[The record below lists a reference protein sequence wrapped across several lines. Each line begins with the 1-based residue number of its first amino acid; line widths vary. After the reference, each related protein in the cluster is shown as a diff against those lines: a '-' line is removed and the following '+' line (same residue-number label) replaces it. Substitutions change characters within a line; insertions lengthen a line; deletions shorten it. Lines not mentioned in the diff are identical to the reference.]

1 MNDLEIVSEKRCIF
15 ALKLSKK
22 GVIIDFEGEYTMQTV
37 SNQQNREPDSVYPD
51 AVLNI
56 ARDSASV
63 FQLKRKWEKTPPMLN
78 LAPDFQR
85 GLVWNL
91 KQKSELIESILM
103 GIPLPLI
110 YVKEDEKG
118 VYIIVDGKQRLST
131 LFSFINNEF
140 ALGKLNILKNK
151 RGCRFND
158 LTPLEQNKIEDCS
171 LTLHV
176 IKAPTSDRVTFDLFD
191 RVNRG
196 GTRLNNQEMRNALYQ
211 GNATELINKLA
222 KKKVFVEATEHTIPD
237 NHMKDRYMVLRFVAF
252 YLWQEHIT
260 IDPDTNELLE
270 YRSNLED
277 FLGKTMRF
285 LNRLNPEDN
294 VFKELDF
301 RFTHAM
307 ELSMQLLSFGGFRL
321 PSSPGKKRPINMA
334 FFESF
339 SYLLSKL
346 NGDGEYFYNQIHEIY
361 RQLMCNRAYL
371 DTLTRSVD
379 SGKQT
384 VRRYEIINKLI
395 NELNLC

>member
-1 MNDLEIVSEKRCIF
+1 M
-15 ALKLSKK
+15 
-22 GVIIDFEGEYTMQTV
+22 DFEGEYTLRTV
-37 SNQQNREPDSVYPD
+37 SNQQAPELDSVYPD

-85 GLVWNL
+85 GLVWNT
-91 KQKSELIESILM
+91 KRKSELIESILM

-140 ALGKLNILKNK
+140 TLGKLTILKDKN
-151 RGCRFND
+151 GCRFND
-158 LTPLEQNKIEDCS
+158 LSLLEQNKIEDCS

-211 GNATELINKLA
+211 GNATKLINRLA
-222 KKKVFVEATEHTIPD
+222 EKDVFVEATEHSVPAK
-237 NHMKDRYMVLRFVAF
+237 HMKDRYLVLRFVAF
-252 YLWQEHIT
+252 CLWQEHIT
-260 IDPDTNELLE
+260 IDPDTNNLLE
-270 YRSNLED
+270 YKSNLED

-285 LNRLNPEDN
+285 LNRLNPEDKL
-294 VFKELDF
+294 FEELDT

-307 ELSMQLLSFGGFRL
+307 RLALQLSTSGGFRL
-321 PSSPGKKRPINMA
+321 PSSTGKKRPINMA

-339 SYLLSKL
+339 SYFLSKL
-346 NGDGEYFYNQIHEIY
+346 HGENKQIYCQIQNVYEKLI
-361 RQLMCNRAYL
+361 LDTDYL
-371 DTLTRSVD
+371 DTLIHSVD

-384 VRRYEIINKLI
+384 EKRYEIINRFI
-395 NELNLC
+395 HNMNL

>member
-1 MNDLEIVSEKRCIF
+1 M
-15 ALKLSKK
+15 
-22 GVIIDFEGEYTMQTV
+22 DFEGEYTLRTA
-37 SNQQNREPDSVYPD
+37 SNQQSREPDAIYPD

-85 GLVWNL
+85 GLVWNP

-118 VYIIVDGKQRLST
+118 VYIIVDGKQRLNT

-140 ALGKLNILKNK
+140 ALGKLTILKDKN
-151 RGCRFND
+151 GCRFED
-158 LTPLEQNKIEDCS
+158 LSPLEQNKIEDCS

-211 GNATELINKLA
+211 GNATRLINRLA
-222 KKKVFVEATEHTIPD
+222 EKEVFVVATEHSVPA
-237 NHMKDRYMVLRFVAF
+237 NHMKDKYLVLRFVAF

-260 IDPDTNELLE
+260 TDPDTNGLLE
-270 YRSNLED
+270 YRSNVED

-285 LNRLNPEDN
+285 LNRLSPEYRL
-294 VFKELDF
+294 FEELDA
-301 RFTHAM
+301 RFTRAM
-307 ELSMQLLSFGGFRL
+307 ELAIRLLPSGGFRL

-339 SYLLSKL
+339 GYLLSKL
-346 NGDGEYFYNQIHEIY
+346 NGEGESFHHQILEVY
-361 RQLMCNRAYL
+361 TQLMSNAAYL

-379 SGKQT
+379 SGVQT
-384 VRRYEIINKLI
+384 KKRYEIINRFI
-395 NELNLC
+395 HELNLC

>member
-1 MNDLEIVSEKRCIF
+1 M
-15 ALKLSKK
+15 
-22 GVIIDFEGEYTMQTV
+22 DFEGEYTIRTA
-37 SNQQNREPDSVYPD
+37 SNQQSREPDSVYPD

-140 ALGKLNILKNK
+140 ALGKLTILKNK
-151 RGCRFND
+151 KGCRFND

-222 KKKVFVEATEHTIPD
+222 KKKVFVEATEHTIPE
-237 NHMKDRYMVLRFVAF
+237 NHMKDRYLVLRFVAF

-270 YRSNLED
+270 YKSNLED

-285 LNRLNPEDN
+285 LNRLNSEYY

-321 PSSPGKKRPINMA
+321 PSPPGKKRPINMA

-339 SYLLSKL
+339 SYLLSRLK
-346 NGDGEYFYNQIHEIY
+346 GDGEYFYNQIHEVY
-361 RQLMCNRAYL
+361 RQLICNKDYL

-384 VRRYEIINKLI
+384 VRRYEIINNLI
-395 NELNLC
+395 NKLNL

>member
-1 MNDLEIVSEKRCIF
+1 M
-15 ALKLSKK
+15 
-22 GVIIDFEGEYTMQTV
+22 DFEGEYTMRTA
-37 SNQQNREPDSVYPD
+37 SNQQSYEPDTVYPD

-78 LAPDFQR
+78 LTPDFQR
-85 GLVWNL
+85 GLVWKP

-118 VYIIVDGKQRLST
+118 VYVIVDGKQRLST

-140 ALGKLNILKNK
+140 ALEKLTILKDKN
-151 RGCRFND
+151 GSRFD
-158 LTPLEQNKIEDCS
+158 KLTPLEQNKIEDCS

-211 GNATELINKLA
+211 GNATELINRLA
-222 KKKVFVEATEHTIPD
+222 EKEAFVEATEHSIPA
-237 NHMKDRYMVLRFVAF
+237 NHMKDRYLVLRFVAF
-252 YLWQEHIT
+252 YLWQQHVT
-260 IDPDTNELLE
+260 IDPDTDGPLD
-270 YRSNLED
+270 YRSNMED

-285 LNRLNPEDN
+285 LNRLEPEN
-294 VFKELDF
+294 GLFKELDT
-301 RFTHAM
+301 RFTRAM
-307 ELSMQLLSFGGFRL
+307 ELAIRLLPSGGFRL

-339 SYLLSKL
+339 SYLLSRL
-346 NGDGEYFYNQIHEIY
+346 NGEGEQLHCQIQEVY
-361 RQLMCNRAYL
+361 MQLICDAAYL
-371 DTLTRSVD
+371 ESLTRSVD

-384 VRRYEIINKLI
+384 EKRYEIINRLI
-395 NELNLC
+395 HELNLC

>member
-1 MNDLEIVSEKRCIF
+1 
-15 ALKLSKK
+15 
-22 GVIIDFEGEYTMQTV
+22 MQTV

-294 VFKELDF
+294 VFKELDS

>member
-1 MNDLEIVSEKRCIF
+1 M
-15 ALKLSKK
+15 
-22 GVIIDFEGEYTMQTV
+22 DFEGEYTIRTA
-37 SNQQNREPDSVYPD
+37 SNQQSREPDSVYPD

-222 KKKVFVEATEHTIPD
+222 KKNVFVEATEHTIPD
-237 NHMKDRYMVLRFVAF
+237 NHMKDRYLVLRFVAF

-260 IDPDTNELLE
+260 IDPDTNEFLE

-285 LNRLNPEDN
+285 LNRLNAEDN

-339 SYLLSKL
+339 SYLLSRL
-346 NGDGEYFYNQIHEIY
+346 NGNGEFFYNQIHEVY
-361 RQLMCNRAYL
+361 RQLICNKDYL

>member
-1 MNDLEIVSEKRCIF
+1 M
-15 ALKLSKK
+15 
-22 GVIIDFEGEYTMQTV
+22 DFEGEYTMQPASVQTG
-37 SNQQNREPDSVYPD
+37 SHDPDAVYPD

-56 ARDSASV
+56 ARESASV

-85 GLVWNL
+85 GLVWTN

-118 VYIIVDGKQRLST
+118 VYVIVDGKQRLST

-140 ALGKLNILKNK
+140 ALERLTILKDMN
-151 RGCRFND
+151 GLRFSE
-158 LTPLEQNKIEDCS
+158 LTPLAQNKIEDCS

-211 GNATELINKLA
+211 GNATKLINSLA
-222 KKKVFVEATEHTIPD
+222 LNPGFIDATEHSIPSK
-237 NHMKDRYMVLRFVAF
+237 HMKDRYLVLRFIAF
-252 YLWQEHIT
+252 SLWQQHIT
-260 IDPDTNELLE
+260 VDLDTAVPLD
-270 YRSNLED
+270 YKSNLED

-285 LNRLNPEDN
+285 LNRLPENDPL
-294 VFKELDF
+294 FGIIESQFDK
-301 RFTHAM
+301 AM
-307 ELSMQLLSFGGFRL
+307 KLAGSIIPKGGFRL
-321 PSSPGKKRPINMA
+321 PSPRGKKRPINMA

-339 SYLLSKL
+339 SYLLS
-346 NGDGEYFYNQIHEIY
+346 QIDIENPDYIIRDVY
-361 RQLMCNRAYL
+361 SRLLSDKDYL
-371 DTLTRSVD
+371 DSLTRSVD
-379 SGKQT
+379 SGKQIDT
-384 VRRYEIINKLI
+384 RYKIVNRLI
-395 NELNLC
+395 NEINLC

>member
-1 MNDLEIVSEKRCIF
+1 M
-15 ALKLSKK
+15 
-22 GVIIDFEGEYTMQTV
+22 DFEGEYTMRTA
-37 SNQQNREPDSVYPD
+37 SNQQSCEPDAVYPD

-78 LAPDFQR
+78 LTPDFQR
-85 GLVWNL
+85 GLVWTS

-110 YVKEDEKG
+110 YVKEDERG
-118 VYIIVDGKQRLST
+118 VYVIVDGKQRLST

-140 ALGKLNILKNK
+140 ALEKLTILKDKN
-151 RGCRFND
+151 GSRFD
-158 LTPLEQNKIEDCS
+158 KLTPLEQNKIEDCS

-211 GNATELINKLA
+211 GNATKLINRLA
-222 KKKVFVEATEHTIPD
+222 EKEAFVEATEHSIPA
-237 NHMKDRYMVLRFVAF
+237 NHMKDRYLVLRFVAF
-252 YLWQEHIT
+252 YLWQQHVT
-260 IDPDTNELLE
+260 IDPDTDGPLD
-270 YRSNLED
+270 YRSNVED

-285 LNRLNPEDN
+285 LNRLEPEN
-294 VFKELDF
+294 GLFKELDT

-307 ELSMQLLSFGGFRL
+307 ELAIWLLPSGGFRL

-339 SYLLSKL
+339 SYLLSRL
-346 NGDGEYFYNQIHEIY
+346 NGKGKQLHCQIQEVY
-361 RQLMCNRAYL
+361 MQLICNAAYL
-371 DTLTRSVD
+371 DSLTRSVD

-384 VRRYEIINKLI
+384 EKRYEIINRLI
-395 NELNLC
+395 HELNLC

>member
-1 MNDLEIVSEKRCIF
+1 M
-15 ALKLSKK
+15 
-22 GVIIDFEGEYTMQTV
+22 DFEGDYTIRTA
-37 SNQQNREPDSVYPD
+37 SKQNYEPDAVYPD

-63 FQLKRKWEKTPPMLN
+63 FQLKRKLEKKPSMLN
-78 LAPDFQR
+78 LMPDFQR
-85 GLVWNL
+85 RLVWNP

-110 YVKEDEKG
+110 YVKEDERG

-131 LFSFINNEF
+131 LFSFMNNEF
-140 ALGKLNILKNK
+140 ALTKLSILKDKNN
-151 RGCRFND
+151 CCFED

-211 GNATELINKLA
+211 GNATMLINRLA
-222 KKKVFVEATEHTIPD
+222 EKKVFIEATENSIPD
-237 NHMKDRYMVLRFVAF
+237 NHMKDRYLVLRFIAF
-252 YLWQEHIT
+252 YLWQNGVT
-260 IDPDTNELLE
+260 KDVDTNELLA
-270 YRSNLED
+270 YKSNLED

-285 LNRLNPEDN
+285 LNRLDSEDYLF
-294 VFKELDF
+294 VELEGK
-301 RFTHAM
+301 FTSAM
-307 ELSMQLLSFGGFRL
+307 EVAAQLLPLGGFRL

-339 SYLLSKL
+339 SYLLASINGNAVENSKIQQIYTRLL
-346 NGDGEYFYNQIHEIY
+346 NDE
-361 RQLMCNRAYL
+361 AYL
-371 DTLTRSVD
+371 NTLTHAVD
-379 SGKQT
+379 SGVQT
-384 VRRYEIINKLI
+384 EKRYSIINECISKLSI
-395 NELNLC
+395 C

>member
-1 MNDLEIVSEKRCIF
+1 M
-15 ALKLSKK
+15 
-22 GVIIDFEGEYTMQTV
+22 DFEGEYTIRTA
-37 SNQQNREPDSVYPD
+37 SNQQSREPDSVYPD

-140 ALGKLNILKNK
+140 ALGKLTILRNK
-151 RGCRFND
+151 KGCRFND

-237 NHMKDRYMVLRFVAF
+237 NHMKDRYLVLRFVAF

-260 IDPDTNELLE
+260 IDPDTNEFLE

-285 LNRLNPEDN
+285 LNRLHPEDN

-346 NGDGEYFYNQIHEIY
+346 NGDGEYFYNQIHEVY
-361 RQLMCNRAYL
+361 GQLICNKVYL
-371 DTLTRSVD
+371 DTLTHSVD

-384 VRRYEIINKLI
+384 VRRYEIINQLI

>member
-1 MNDLEIVSEKRCIF
+1 M
-15 ALKLSKK
+15 
-22 GVIIDFEGEYTMQTV
+22 DFEGEYTIRTV
-37 SNQQNREPDSVYPD
+37 SNQQHREPDDIYPD

-85 GLVWNL
+85 GLVWNV

-118 VYIIVDGKQRLST
+118 VYIIVDGKQRLDT

-140 ALGKLNILKNK
+140 SLRRLTILKDKN
-151 RGCRFND
+151 GCRFDD

-211 GNATELINKLA
+211 GNATLLINRLA
-222 KKKVFVEATEHTIPD
+222 EKEVFIEATEHSVPA
-237 NHMKDRYMVLRFVAF
+237 NHMKDRYLILRFVAF

-260 IDPDTNELLE
+260 IDPDSNEMLE

-285 LNRLNPEDN
+285 LNHLNPEDRL
-294 VFKELDF
+294 FEDIDII
-301 RFTHAM
+301 FTHAM
-307 ELSMQLLSFGGFRL
+307 ELAIRLLPSGGFRL
-321 PSSPGKKRPINMA
+321 PSSPGQKRPINMA

-339 SYLLSKL
+339 SYLLSRL
-346 NGDGEYFYNQIHEIY
+346 NGKGERFYIKIKNAY
-361 RQLMCNRAYL
+361 MQLVRNESYL
-371 DTLTRSVD
+371 DTLTQSVD
-379 SGKQT
+379 SGRQT
-384 VRRYEIINKLI
+384 VKRYEIINQLI
-395 NELNLC
+395 NKLNQC

>member
-1 MNDLEIVSEKRCIF
+1 M
-15 ALKLSKK
+15 
-22 GVIIDFEGEYTMQTV
+22 DFEGEYTLRTA
-37 SNQQNREPDSVYPD
+37 SNQPSYEPNTVYPD

-78 LAPDFQR
+78 LTPDFQR
-85 GLVWNL
+85 GLVWNP

-118 VYIIVDGKQRLST
+118 VYVIVDGKQRLHT

-140 ALGKLNILKNK
+140 VLGKLTILKDKN
-151 RGCRFND
+151 GCRFDD
-158 LTPLEQNKIEDCS
+158 LSPLEQNKIEDCS

-211 GNATELINKLA
+211 GNATRLIDRLA
-222 KKKVFVEATEHTIPD
+222 QKKVFVEATERSIPS
-237 NHMKDRYMVLRFVAF
+237 NHMKDRYLVLRFTAF
-252 YLWQEHIT
+252 YLWQQHVT
-260 IDPDTNELLE
+260 IDPDTNTPLE
-270 YRSNLED
+270 YRSNIED

-285 LNRLNPEDN
+285 LNRLDSEDSL
-294 VFKELDF
+294 FKELDT
-301 RFTHAM
+301 RFTRAM
-307 ELSMQLLSFGGFRL
+307 ELAMWLLPSGGFRL
-321 PSSPGKKRPINMA
+321 PSSLGKRRPINMA

-339 SYLLSKL
+339 SYLLSRQ
-346 NGDGEYFYNQIHEIY
+346 DGEGEQFNCQVQDVYM
-361 RQLMCNRAYL
+361 RLMHDTTYL
-371 DTLTRSVD
+371 DSLTHSVD

-384 VRRYEIINKLI
+384 EKRYEIINRLI
-395 NELNLC
+395 SELNLC

>member
-1 MNDLEIVSEKRCIF
+1 M
-15 ALKLSKK
+15 
-22 GVIIDFEGEYTMQTV
+22 DFEGEYTIRTA
-37 SNQQNREPDSVYPD
+37 SNQQTYEPNTVYPD

-56 ARDSASV
+56 ARESASV
-63 FQLKRKWEKTPPMLN
+63 FQLKRKWEKTPSMLN
-78 LAPDFQR
+78 LTPDFQR
-85 GLVWNL
+85 GLVWKT

-118 VYIIVDGKQRLST
+118 VYLIVDGKQRLST

-140 ALGKLNILKNK
+140 ALDKLTILKDKN
-151 RGCRFND
+151 GSRFAD

-211 GNATELINKLA
+211 GNATKLINRLA
-222 KKKVFVEATEHTIPD
+222 KKEAFVEATEGSIPD
-237 NHMKDRYMVLRFVAF
+237 DHMKDRYLVLRFTAF
-252 YLWQEHIT
+252 YLWQQHIT
-260 IDPDTNELLE
+260 IDPDTHEPLD
-270 YRSNLED
+270 YRSNVED

-285 LNRLNPEDN
+285 LNQLEPEN
-294 VFKELDF
+294 GLFKELDS
-301 RFTHAM
+301 RFTRAM
-307 ELSMQLLSFGGFRL
+307 ELAIQLLPSGGFRL
-321 PSSPGKKRPINMA
+321 PSLPGKKRPINMA

-339 SYLLSKL
+339 SYLLSRL
-346 NGDGEYFYNQIHEIY
+346 NGEGKQFHRQVQNTYM
-361 RQLMCNRAYL
+361 QLMCNDAYL
-371 DTLTRSVD
+371 DSLTRSVD

-384 VRRYEIINKLI
+384 YKRYEIINRLI
-395 NELNLC
+395 HELNLC